1 MDSNKREGSA
11 PLPTA
16 KSKSTRKRYSSV
28 GCRTGNWILPPSI
41 PTLPNW
47 MEDPSG
53 DTLTS
58 SAEDSPVRISALPGN
73 SQEST
78 DPAPVFGENTPD
90 SFARFDPDTSSWRTS
105 QVSLFTPEC
114 QEYVETW
121 PQAGTMRSGVVF
133 QRQRWVRPTKETE
146 SGSSGNWPT
155 PRATGSSSTMSI
167 ERRQKGMAPEHLSE
181 AVRMWPTPTA
191 FCDSMYEDRST
202 NHHNRRSPGLAS
214 IVIREEKN
222 WPTPNARDW
231 KGAPGKGCQERGGHQ
246 SSLPAEVSK
255 NQSWPTPTSR
265 DHKDTGDS
273 VANGTVPVNGLL
285 GRAVAPTKMSGSL
298 DPAFVEYLMGYPIGW
313 TVLKPLETP

>member
-16 KSKSTRKRYSSV
+16 KSKSTRKKFSSV
-28 GCRTGNWILPPSI
+28 GCPDQTGNWILPPSI

-105 QVSLFTPEC
+105 QTSLFSEC
-114 QEYVETW
+114 IEYSETW

-133 QRQRWVRPTKETE
+133 QRQRWVRRTSATE

-222 WPTPNARDW
+222 WPTP
-231 KGAPGKGCQERGGHQ
+231 
-246 SSLPAEVSK
+246 
-255 NQSWPTPTSR
+255 TSR

-285 GRAVAPTKMSGSL
+285 GRAVAPTKMKGSL

-313 TVLKPLETP
+313 TVLKPLEIR